1 MLLLARFFSGGTDE
15 SYSTSDAS
23 WLVNAKDDAKITL
36 KYTCNDS
43 SHGYWGILGWG
54 ASVDGNW
61 VNGSSY
67 SAAATATDTVT
78 ATFTAKELKNSLS
91 ISGNSQVSY
100 LQLSA
105 YNGGKIV
112 SLSIADAA
120 TSYNDG
126 INAGGT
132 YMIQNVNSGLYLD
145 AAGAKAANGTNV
157 IQYEAAK
164 SKSNNTWKLVPDGN
178 GYYYIYSCMANGN
191 SYFLDVSGNVN
202 KNGTNIGIW
211 QNSYCDAQLFKLVQ
225 NSDGSYSI
233 YTKTSGNKK
242 VVEVVNGYTTNNANV
257 QQFEYNGHNCQK
269 WYIMEATLGK
279 SAPSKGKATVA
290 PTVKPTVAPT
300 VKPTAAPTVKP
311 TATPTKAPTTSGS
324 YTNKNGIVTKDNGVM
339 RTNMTSFDLVD
350 DMGIGINL
358 GNTMES
364 CGTWID
370 PSSVS
375 NFETGW
381 GAPITSQKL
390 ISGMKAAGYNTVRIP
405 VAWSNM
411 MADDG
416 TYTINDAYFDRV
428 ETIMN
433 YAFNEKMYVIV
444 NMHYDSGW
452 WARFGSTKSSEREE
466 AMKKFKTMWTQIA
479 NRFKDYSDYLIFES
493 ANEELGHRLNSTLD
507 YAGSGYYTTTE
518 QVYDLM
524 NKINQTFVDI
534 VRASGGN
541 NSTRHLLIA
550 GYDTDIEKT
559 CDSNFKMPKDTVDSR
574 LTVSIHYYSPATYC
588 LVEVEDNS
596 WGYANDWGTASE
608 IAAVKSDLSKMKNTF
623 VDKGYPV
630 IIGEYGVCD
639 TIMSDGTTKRKNNRD
654 KFFRTVCEYALN
666 NGMVP
671 VLWNISHVYDCHEYK
686 VKNSVEAS
694 MFLEMKKLAEST
706 GSYTPN
712 TNKSTL
718 EWSGT
723 LGNSSW
729 NPVAPIMSGDCD
741 FTVSGLGGCYA
752 ISGVDWSQYKKMT
765 LKSDGISGSV
775 GYEFAKSANTSNQY
789 WIYIENSQKN
799 GTWTTSSALTLDVSD
814 LNLSSGDTLYFRL
827 NSENTQGKVKLIL
840 SK

>member
-1 MLLLARFFSGGTDE
+1 MRVKRLLA
-15 SYSTSDAS
+15 
-23 WLVNAKDDAKITL
+23 VIT
-36 KYTCNDS
+36 
-43 SHGYWGILGWG
+43 
-54 ASVDGNW
+54 
-61 VNGSSY
+61 
-67 SAAATATDTVT
+67 AATM
-78 ATFTAKELKNSLS
+78 SLS
-91 ISGNSQVSY
+91 ILNALGVITTEAKVS
-100 LQLSA
+100 
-105 YNGGKIV
+105 
-112 SLSIADAA
+112 AA
-120 TSYNDG
+120 TDYNDG
-126 INAGGT
+126 IVAGKT

-145 AAGAKAANGTNV
+145 AAGAKASNGTNV
-157 IQYEAAK
+157 IQYGAAK
-164 SKSNNTWKLVPDGN
+164 AKSNNTWKLVPDGN

-191 SYFLDVSGNVN
+191 SYFLDVSGNKN
-202 KNGTNIGIW
+202 SNGTNIGIW
-211 QNSYCDAQLFKLVQ
+211 QNSYCDAQLFKLTK

-242 VVEVVNGYTTNNANV
+242 VVEVVNAYTTNNANV
-257 QQFEYNGHNCQK
+257 QQWEYNGHNCQK
-269 WYIMEATLGK
+269 WYFMEASVGK
-279 SAPSKGKATVA
+279 SAPSMVKATIA
-290 PTVKPTVAPT
+290 PTVAPT
-300 VKPTAAPTVKP
+300 IVPTAKPTLAPTQKP
-311 TATPTKAPTTSGS
+311 ATSGS
-324 YTNKNGIVTKDNGVM
+324 HLSKNGITTIDNGVM
-339 RTNMTSFDLVD
+339 RTNLTSFDLVN

-370 PSSVS
+370 SSSVS

-381 GAPITSQKL
+381 GAPITTQNL
-390 ISGMKAAGYNTVRIP
+390 ISGMKASGYNTVRIP

-452 WARFGSTKSSEREE
+452 WARFGSTKAYEREE
-466 AMKKFKTMWTQIA
+466 AMKKFKSMWTQIA
-479 NRFKDYSDYLIFES
+479 NRFKEYSDYLIFES

-518 QVYDLM
+518 QIYDLT

-559 CDSNFKMPKDTVDSR
+559 CNSNFKMPKDTIDSR

-596 WGYANDWGTASE
+596 WGYANDWGSASE
-608 IAAVKSDLSKMKNTF
+608 ISAVKSDLNKMKTTF

-639 TIMSDGTTKRKNNRD
+639 TKLSDGTMRRKNNRD

-671 VLWNISHVYDCHEYK
+671 VLWNISHVYDCHQYK
-686 VKNSVEAS
+686 VKNAAEAE
-694 MFLEMKKLAEST
+694 MFLQMKNLAEST
-706 GSYTPN
+706 GSYIPSG
-712 TNKSTL
+712 NKSTM
-718 EWSGT
+718 EWNGT
-723 LGNSSW
+723 IGNSSW
-729 NPVAPIMSGDCD
+729 NPVAPLISGNCD
-741 FTVSGLGGCYA
+741 FTISGLGGCYA
-752 ISGVDWSQYKKMT
+752 ISGVDWSQYKKVT
-765 LKSDGISGSV
+765 LHSDGISGSV
-775 GYEFAKSANTSNQY
+775 GYEFAKNANTSNQY
-789 WIYIENSQKN
+789 WIYIENSQN
-799 GTWTTSSALTLDVSD
+799 SGTWTTSSDITIDVSD
-814 LNLSSGDTLYFRL
+814 FKLSSGDTLYFRL
-827 NSENTQGKVKLIL
+827 NSENIQGKVKVTL